1 MMRSDS
7 EIRES
12 AWRLLWRGK
21 WFWKLLA
28 GTVLLNVCAQF
39 VYLVLNGMLY
49 SVGVFGMT
57 ALTNALE
64 EYARN
69 RTPLPDM
76 TPGLVAQFASSTALT
91 LFFGF
96 IMAGIA
102 SYGISTLLLRAADEK
117 NEGWLKAAFGG
128 FAIPLDLAW
137 LRFRMSLIFVFWSV
151 VALVPS
157 GAVFWMADK
166 VKVAPPIS
174 TYWLVLVLFVAL
186 SLYLAI
192 MCIPFYRYRYLFR
205 IKADH
210 PDWTAGRCIG
220 ECAALSEGFKWR
232 SFVHDCSYWKIL
244 LAPLL
249 LLVCVVGVC
258 LAAILAV
265 SQLSPEALMV
275 VAAACVLVL
284 VVSCQVCLVFFV
296 IIGFYI
302 GVGQT
307 LLYRDVLQE
316 KGKPAMTTEMAS
328 NGMP

>member
-1 MMRSDS
+1 MRSNS

-12 AWRLLWRGK
+12 AWRLLWQGS
-21 WFWKLLA
+21 WFWKLLGGA
-28 GTVLLNVCAQF
+28 ILLNVCSQV
-39 VYLVLNGMLY
+39 VYAVLNGMLY
-49 SVGVFGMT
+49 SVGAFGMT
-57 ALTNALE
+57 ALTNALK

-76 TPGLVAQFASSTALT
+76 TPGLVVQFASSTALT

-137 LRFRMSLIFVFWSV
+137 LLFRVSLIFVLWNV

-157 GAVFWMADK
+157 GAVVWTA
-166 VKVAPPIS
+166 VKVDPPAP
-174 TYWLVLVLFVAL
+174 TYFLAVFAAL
-186 SLYLAI
+186 SMYVAI

-210 PDWTAGRCIG
+210 PDWAAGRCIG
-220 ECAALSEGFKWR
+220 ECAALTEGSKWR
-232 SFVHDCSYWKIL
+232 CFVHDCSYWKIL
-244 LAPLL
+244 LAPLFL
-249 LLVCVVGVC
+249 LLVCAVGVC
-258 LAAILAV
+258 GATIPAV
-265 SQLSPEALMV
+265 RQLCPEGARMV
-275 VAAACVLVL
+275 VAAAGALL
-284 VVSCQVCLVFFV
+284 FVVSYLVFIVFAV
-296 IIGFYI
+296 VIGFYN

-307 LLYRDVLQE
+307 LLYRDILQE
-316 KGKPAMTTEMAS
+316 KAS
-328 NGMP
+328 QQ